1 MTMAIYW
8 KEAKYEFLKR
18 LRVRNFTFSALGF
31 PLMFYVLFGLAL
43 PTGHVLGLHAAT
55 YLLAAYG
62 TFGVM
67 GVCLFGFGVALAI
80 ERGQGWLELKRAS
93 PMPLGAY
100 FTAKVVT
107 CILFSIVLVVLLFAL
122 GLGFGHVQLPAMDF
136 LKLAAT
142 LIAGAIPFAALG
154 LFLGCIAS
162 AGSAPS
168 FLNMVYLPMSI
179 CSGLWIP
186 LEALP
191 NTMQRVAPFLPP
203 YHLRQLALYVIG
215 AQTSGNYWIHWEAL
229 MGFTLLFLGLARLV
243 YRREESRKNGAA

>member
-1 MTMAIYW
+1 MTMTIYW

-43 PTGHVLGLHAAT
+43 PTGHVLGLSAPT

-80 ERGQGWLELKRAS
+80 ERGQGWLELKQAS

-100 FTAKVVT
+100 FTAKVAT
-107 CILFSIVLVVLLFAL
+107 CLVFSAVLVGLLFAVGV
-122 GLGFGHVQLPAMDF
+122 GLGHVQLAAVDF
-136 LKLAAT
+136 LRLAAT

-154 LFLGCIAS
+154 LFLGCIANAS
-162 AGSAPS
+162 SAPS
-168 FLNMVYLPMSI
+168 FLNMIYLPLSV
-179 CSGLWIP
+179 CSGLWMP
-186 LEALP
+186 LEVLP
-191 NTMQRVAPFLPP
+191 KAMQRVAPFLPP
-203 YHLRQLALYVIG
+203 YHLRQLALHVIG
-215 AQTSGNYWIHWEAL
+215 AENSGGYWVHWEAL
-229 MGFTLLFLGLARLV
+229 AVFTLLFLGLTRLV
-243 YRREESRKNGAA
+243 YRREEPRHNGVV

>member
-8 KEAKYEFLKR
+8 KETKYEFLKR

-43 PTGHVLGLHAAT
+43 PTGQVLGLHAAT

-100 FTAKVVT
+100 FAAKVAT
-107 CILFSIVLVVLLFAL
+107 CLLFSAVLVGLLFTL
-122 GLGFGHVQLPAMDF
+122 GLGLGHVQLPAVDF
-136 LKLAAT
+136 LRLAAT
-142 LIAGAIPFAALG
+142 LMAGAIPFAAMG
-154 LFLGCIAS
+154 LFLGYIANAS
-162 AGSAPS
+162 SAPS
-168 FLNMVYLPMSI
+168 FLNMIYLPLSF
-179 CSGLWIP
+179 CSGLWMP
-186 LEALP
+186 LEILP
-191 NTMQRVAPFLPP
+191 QTIQHAAPFLPP

-215 AQTSGNYWIHWEAL
+215 ADASGGYWIHWEAL
-229 MGFTLLFLGLARLV
+229 AGSTLLFLGLARLA
-243 YRREESRKNGAA
+243 YRREESRNNSVA

>member
-1 MTMAIYW
+1 MKMAIYW

-43 PTGHVLGLHAAT
+43 PTGQVLGLRVPT

-80 ERGQGWLELKRAS
+80 ERGQGWLELKQAS

-100 FTAKVVT
+100 FVAKVAT
-107 CILFSIVLVVLLFAL
+107 CLLFSAVLVGLLFAL
-122 GLGFGHVQLPAMDF
+122 GLGLGHVQLPAID
-136 LKLAAT
+136 LLRLAAT
-142 LIAGAIPFAALG
+142 LMTGAIPFAALG
-154 LFLGCIAS
+154 LFLGYIANAS
-162 AGSAPS
+162 SAPS
-168 FLNMVYLPMSI
+168 FLNMIYLPMSI
-179 CSGLWIP
+179 CSGLWMP

-191 NTMQRVAPFLPP
+191 RAMQRIAPFLPP
-203 YHLRQLALYVIG
+203 YHLRQLALHVIG
-215 AQTSGNYWIHWEAL
+215 AESPGSYWIHWEAL
-229 MGFTLLFLGLARLV
+229 AGFTLLFLGLARLV
-243 YRREESRKNGAA
+243 YRREQSWVNGVA